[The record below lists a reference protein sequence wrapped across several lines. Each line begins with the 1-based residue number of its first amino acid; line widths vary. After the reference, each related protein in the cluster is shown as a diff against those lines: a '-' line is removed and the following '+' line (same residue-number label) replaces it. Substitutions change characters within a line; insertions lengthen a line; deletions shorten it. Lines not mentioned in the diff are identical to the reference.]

1 MEINDEILGYRVQG
15 TADWRRRKAKE
26 FPNDHRN
33 EEAAAALD
41 RLAKQIDKLDGSD
54 VHRRIEALMELAA
67 DTDSFFIYERLDE
80 MVSAELRAVGFY
92 SQPSGVEFLEWYYEE
107 FKELLEDHV
116 NDADDGVAAPDLVAQ
131 VENDEAVKA
140 AKRAYEETYAKAYA
154 EARKRL

>member
-1 MEINDEILGYRVQG
+1 MNINDEILGYRVQG

-41 RLAKQIDKLDGSD
+41 RLAKQIEKLDGD
-54 VHRRIEALMELAA
+54 VHRRIEALIERAA
-67 DTDSFFIYERLDE
+67 DPDSFFIYERLDE
-80 MVSAELRAVGFY
+80 MLSAELRAVGFY

-116 NDADDGVAAPDLVAQ
+116 NDADDGVAADLVAQ
-131 VENDEAVKA
+131 VENDEAVS
-140 AKRAYEETYAKAYA
+140 RETGLRRDI
-154 EARKRL
+154 RKGVC